1 MSDFQ
6 PVVIVSWVTL
16 EDNDQRSERHCLESI
31 CCQRCKRNLGEVLHM
46 CKQYIFNLILKQKEM
61 EVLLVYYKELSL
73 EIFYFVLHVEDINT
87 SNL

>member
-1 MSDFQ
+1 
-6 PVVIVSWVTL
+6 
-16 EDNDQRSERHCLESI
+16 
-31 CCQRCKRNLGEVLHM
+31 M